1 MDANQ
6 LRRQVN
12 DLLQN
17 GKYDDIKPLLLS
29 YKDTTEYDNDLAM
42 VCYLCTIHER
52 EKEAGQP
59 TLFTKITDVD
69 ELLERYTALKFYLRR
84 IDFDVL
90 DELESFY
97 QFLLQNQVSSYE
109 LLRAIDFGVVNRDK
123 VLRVINEGALPG
135 QTADEGSMKMPD
147 KCAMRTA
154 GRDSLP
160 DREGTDSAGKSD
172 RELCGNAGGFVD
184 ESADSVQ
191 EFCFIIC
198 TNNVVYAQECIHYI
212 NHLHVPDGI
221 QVNVLTVE
229 EAKSLTSAYNEAM
242 QCSQAKYKVYLHHDT
257 FIINRDFISDC
268 LRIFRMDPQIGMIG
282 NIGVKKMPS
291 TGVMWDADRFGML
304 YEQHIYETELLSNM
318 FSEKLSYMEVD
329 AIDGFLMVT
338 QYDIPWRED
347 LFCKWDFYD
356 CSQSMEFRRKGYRVV
371 VPWMN
376 GPWCVHDCGFINLQN
391 YDGEKEKFIA
401 EYLTE

>member
-17 GKYDDIKPLLLS
+17 GKYDDVKQRLLS
-29 YKDTTEYDNDLAM
+29 NKDTTEHDNDLAM

-160 DREGTDSAGKSD
+160 DREVTDSAGMSD
-172 RELCGNAGGFVD
+172 RELRGSAGGFGD
-184 ESADSVQ
+184 ESADSAQ
-191 EFCFIIC
+191 EFCFII
-198 TNNVVYAQECIHYI
+198 
-212 NHLHVPDGI
+212 
-221 QVNVLTVE
+221 
-229 EAKSLTSAYNEAM
+229 
-242 QCSQAKYKVYLHHDT
+242 
-257 FIINRDFISDC
+257 
-268 LRIFRMDPQIGMIG
+268 
-282 NIGVKKMPS
+282 
-291 TGVMWDADRFGML
+291 
-304 YEQHIYETELLSNM
+304 
-318 FSEKLSYMEVD
+318 
-329 AIDGFLMVT
+329 
-338 QYDIPWRED
+338 
-347 LFCKWDFYD
+347 
-356 CSQSMEFRRKGYRVV
+356 
-371 VPWMN
+371 
-376 GPWCVHDCGFINLQN
+376 
-391 YDGEKEKFIA
+391 
-401 EYLTE
+401 